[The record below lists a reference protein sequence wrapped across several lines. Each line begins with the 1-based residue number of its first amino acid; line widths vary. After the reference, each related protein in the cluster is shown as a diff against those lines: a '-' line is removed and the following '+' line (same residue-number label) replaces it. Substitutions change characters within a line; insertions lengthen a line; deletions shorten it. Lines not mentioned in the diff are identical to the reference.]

1 MSNIRI
7 IVSVTTDLVTDQRV
21 YKVCNSLHAH
31 GYEILLVGRKKKDS
45 MPMDVRP
52 YKTHR
57 FNLWF
62 EKGPLFYAQYNLSLF
77 FYVLFH
83 KADIL
88 LANDL
93 DTLLPNYLVS
103 KIKGLPLAYD
113 NHEYFTGVPELIKR
127 PKVQKIWKSIENW
140 IFPKVKYIYTDNFA
154 KRSLFVEEFKQ
165 PVEVVM
171 NVPILQTTLP
181 DPAYKLVG
189 VENKFILIYQ
199 GTGINVERGTEE
211 LTLAMQY
218 LDERF
223 LLLFVG
229 SGDVI
234 DVLKALVKE
243 HGLESLVRFVPKVPH
258 HILKQYTM
266 QAHLGITVDK
276 PISENYIY
284 SFPNK
289 VFDYVHAG
297 VPVLASR
304 LQEVERIMNLYGIG
318 TFVES
323 YDPKHIA
330 ERIQWVHDNPESYA
344 QWHENLKRA
353 AQEIN
358 WEQQEKVLLSIYQRI
373 KDENGLTISRN

>member
-1 MSNIRI
+1 LSAN
-7 IVSVTTDLVTDQRV
+7 
-21 YKVCNSLHAH
+21 
-31 GYEILLVGRKKKDS
+31 GYDILLVGRKKKDS

-57 FNLWF
+57 FHLWF
-62 EKGPLFYAQYNLSLF
+62 EKGPLFYAQYNLYLF

-93 DTLLPNYLVS
+93 DTLLPNYLAS
-103 KIKGLPLAYD
+103 KLKGVPLAYD

-127 PKVQKIWKSIENW
+127 PRIQKIWKSIENW
-140 IFPKVKYIYTDNFA
+140 IFPKLTYIYTDNFA
-154 KRSLFVEEFKQ
+154 KRNLFVNEFKQ

-171 NVPILQTTLP
+171 NVPILQETAL
-181 DPAYKLVG
+181 DLQYKLEG

-218 LDERF
+218 LDDRF

-234 DVLKALVKE
+234 DVLKGLVKE
-243 HGLESLVRFVPKVPH
+243 HGLENSVRFIPKVPH

-266 QAHLGITVDK
+266 QAHLGLTIDK

-323 YDPKHIA
+323 YEPKHIA
-330 ERIQWVHDNPESYA
+330 ERIQWIYDHPTEYA
-344 QWHENLKRA
+344 VWKENLSHA
-353 AQEIN
+353 AKEIN
-358 WEQQEKVLLSIYQRI
+358 WHEQEKVLLSIYGRI
-373 KDENGLTISRN
+373 KEENGI

>member
-1 MSNIRI
+1 MSTIKKI
-7 IVSVTTDLVTDQRV
+7 KITVSVTTDLVTDQRV
-21 YKVCNSLHAH
+21 YKVCNSLSAH
-31 GYEILLVGRKKKDS
+31 GYDILLVGRKKKDS
-45 MPMDVRP
+45 MPMDFRP

-57 FNLWF
+57 FYLWF
-62 EKGPLFYAQYNLSLF
+62 EKGPLFYAQYNLYLF

-93 DTLLPNYLVS
+93 DTLLPNYLIS
-103 KIKGLPLAYD
+103 KLKGIPLAYD

-127 PKVQKIWKSIENW
+127 PRIQKIWKSIENW
-140 IFPKVKYIYTDNFA
+140 IFPKLTYIYTDNFA
-154 KRSLFVEEFKQ
+154 KRSLFVSEFKQ

-171 NVPILQTTLP
+171 NVPILQQTAL
-181 DPAYKLVG
+181 DPQYRLEG
-189 VENKFILIYQ
+189 IENKFILIYQ

-234 DVLKALVKE
+234 DVLKGLVKE
-243 HGLESLVRFVPKVPH
+243 HGLENRVRFIPKVPH

-266 QAHLGITVDK
+266 QAHLGLTVDK

-318 TFVES
+318 TFIES

-330 ERIQWVHDNPESYA
+330 ERIQWIYDHPTEYA
-344 QWHENLKRA
+344 LWKENLSHA
-353 AQEIN
+353 AKEIN
-358 WEQQEKVLLSIYQRI
+358 WHEQEKVLLSIYGRI
-373 KDENGLTISRN
+373 KDENGI

>member
-1 MSNIRI
+1 MMRSTIV
-7 IVSVTTDLVTDQRV
+7 VSVTTDLVTDQRV
-21 YKVCNSLHAH
+21 YKVCNSLYTN
-31 GYEILLVGRKKKDS
+31 GYTILLVGRKKKDS
-45 MPMDVRP
+45 MVMDKRP

-62 EKGPLFYAQYNLSLF
+62 EKGPLFYAQYNLYLF
-77 FYVLFH
+77 FYLLFH
-83 KADIL
+83 KADIY

-103 KIKGLPLAYD
+103 KIKGVPLAYD

-127 PKVQKIWKSIENW
+127 PKIQKIWKSIENW

-171 NVPILQTTLP
+171 NVPILQETPVDARYRLE
-181 DPAYKLVG
+181 G

-199 GTGINVERGTEE
+199 GTGINVARGTEE
-211 LTLAMQY
+211 LTLAMKY

-243 HGLESLVRFVPKVPH
+243 HALENKVRFVPKVPH
-258 HILKQYTM
+258 HVLKQYTM

-318 TFVES
+318 TFVDS
-323 YDPKHIA
+323 YEPEHIA
-330 ERIQWVHDNPESYA
+330 ARIQWIHDNPEQYA
-344 QWHENLKRA
+344 VWKENLVHA
-353 AQEIN
+353 AKEIN
-358 WEQQEKVLLSIYQRI
+358 WQQQEKILLGIYQRI
-373 KDENGLTISRN
+373 KEENGL

>member
-1 MSNIRI
+1 
-7 IVSVTTDLVTDQRV
+7 
-21 YKVCNSLHAH
+21 
-31 GYEILLVGRKKKDS
+31 
-45 MPMDVRP
+45 
-52 YKTHR
+52 
-57 FNLWF
+57 
-62 EKGPLFYAQYNLSLF
+62 
-77 FYVLFH
+77 
-83 KADIL
+83 
-88 LANDL
+88 
-93 DTLLPNYLVS
+93 
-103 KIKGLPLAYD
+103 
-113 NHEYFTGVPELIKR
+113 
-127 PKVQKIWKSIENW
+127 
-140 IFPKVKYIYTDNFA
+140 
-154 KRSLFVEEFKQ
+154 
-165 PVEVVM
+165 
-171 NVPILQTTLP
+171 
-181 DPAYKLVG
+181 
-189 VENKFILIYQ
+189 
-199 GTGINVERGTEE
+199 
-211 LTLAMQY
+211 MQY

-243 HGLESLVRFVPKVPH
+243 HGLENRVRFIPKVPH

-266 QAHLGITVDK
+266 QAHLGLTVDK

-323 YDPKHIA
+323 YDPMHIA
-330 ERIQWVHDNPESYA
+330 ERIQWVHDNPEVYA
-344 QWHENLKRA
+344 IWQENLKHA

-373 KDENGLTISRN
+373 KDENGIG

>member
-1 MSNIRI
+1 MSTIKKI
-7 IVSVTTDLVTDQRV
+7 KITVSVTTDLVTDQRV
-21 YKVCNSLHAH
+21 YKVCNSLYTN
-31 GYEILLVGRKKKDS
+31 GYEILLIGRKKRDS
-45 MPMDVRP
+45 MPMDTRP

-57 FNLWF
+57 FELWF
-62 EKGPLFYAQYNLSLF
+62 EKGPLFYIQYNIYLF

-103 KIKGLPLAYD
+103 KIKGVPLAYD

-127 PKVQKIWKSIENW
+127 PRVQKIWKSIENW
-140 IFPKVKYIYTDNFA
+140 IFPKLTYIYTDNFA
-154 KRSLFVEEFKQ
+154 KRSLFVSEFKQ

-171 NVPILQTTLP
+171 NVPILQKTELDPQYTLQ
-181 DPAYKLVG
+181 G

-211 LTLAMQY
+211 LTLAMKY

-234 DVLKALVKE
+234 DILKNLVKE
-243 HGLESLVRFVPKVPH
+243 YVLENRVRFIPKVPH

-266 QAHLGITVDK
+266 QAHLGLTVDK

-318 TFVES
+318 TFVDS
-323 YDPKHIA
+323 YDPEHIA
-330 ERIQWVHDNPESYA
+330 ERIQWIYDNPDAYA
-344 QWHENLKRA
+344 TWKQNLKSA
-353 AQEIN
+353 ATEIN
-358 WEQQEKVLLSIYQRI
+358 WAEQEKVLLGIYQRI
-373 KDENGLTISRN
+373 KDEIEG

>member
-1 MSNIRI
+1 MSNVRI

-21 YKVCNSLHAH
+21 YKVCSSLHTH
-31 GYEILLVGRKKKDS
+31 GYDILLVGRKKKDS
-45 MPMDVRP
+45 MPMDARP

-62 EKGPLFYAQYNLSLF
+62 EKGPLFYAQYNMYLF
-77 FYVLFH
+77 FYLLFH

-103 KIKGLPLAYD
+103 KIKNVPLAYD

-127 PKVQKIWKSIENW
+127 PRVQKIWKRIENW

-181 DPAYKLVG
+181 NPVYKLGG

-243 HGLESLVRFVPKVPH
+243 HGLENRVRFVPKVPH

-266 QAHLGITVDK
+266 QAHLGVTVDK

-318 TFVES
+318 
-323 YDPKHIA
+323 
-330 ERIQWVHDNPESYA
+330 
-344 QWHENLKRA
+344 
-353 AQEIN
+353 
-358 WEQQEKVLLSIYQRI
+358 
-373 KDENGLTISRN
+373 

>member
-1 MSNIRI
+1 MTTIKKI
-7 IVSVTTDLVTDQRV
+7 KITVSVTTDLVTDQRV
-21 YKVCNSLHAH
+21 YKVCNSLSAN
-31 GYEILLVGRKKKDS
+31 GYDILLVGRKKKDS

-57 FNLWF
+57 FHLWF
-62 EKGPLFYAQYNLSLF
+62 EKGPLFYAQYNLYLF

-93 DTLLPNYLVS
+93 DTLLPNYLAS
-103 KIKGLPLAYD
+103 KLKGVPLAYD

-127 PKVQKIWKSIENW
+127 PRIQKIWKSIENW
-140 IFPKVKYIYTDNFA
+140 IFPKLTYIYTDNFA
-154 KRSLFVEEFKQ
+154 KRNLFVNEFKQ

-171 NVPILQTTLP
+171 NVPILQETAL
-181 DPAYKLVG
+181 DLQYKLEG

-218 LDERF
+218 LDDRF

-234 DVLKALVKE
+234 DVLKGLVKE
-243 HGLESLVRFVPKVPH
+243 HGLENSVRFIPKVPH

-266 QAHLGITVDK
+266 QAHLGLTIDK

-323 YDPKHIA
+323 YEPKHIA
-330 ERIQWVHDNPESYA
+330 ERIQWIYDHPTEYA
-344 QWHENLKRA
+344 VWKENLSHA
-353 AQEIN
+353 AKEIN
-358 WEQQEKVLLSIYQRI
+358 WHEQEKVLLSIYGRI
-373 KDENGLTISRN
+373 KEENGI

>member
-1 MSNIRI
+1 MRNTTIV
-7 IVSVTTDLVTDQRV
+7 VSVTTDLVTDQRV
-21 YKVCNSLHAH
+21 YKVCNSLYTN
-31 GYEILLVGRKKKDS
+31 GYDILLVGRKKKDS
-45 MPMDVRP
+45 MPMDARP
-52 YKTHR
+52 YRTHR
-57 FNLWF
+57 FQLWF
-62 EKGPLFYAQYNLSLF
+62 EKGPLFYAQYNLYLF
-77 FYVLFH
+77 FYLLFH
-83 KADIL
+83 KADIY

-103 KIKGLPLAYD
+103 KIKGVPLAYD

-127 PKVQKIWKSIENW
+127 PRVQKIWKSIENW

-171 NVPILQTTLP
+171 NVPILQQTAL
-181 DPAYKLVG
+181 DAQYKLEG

-199 GTGINVERGTEE
+199 GTGINVARGTEE

-243 HGLESLVRFVPKVPH
+243 HALENRVRFIPKVLH

-323 YDPKHIA
+323 YEPEHIA
-330 ERIQWVHDNPESYA
+330 QRIQWVYDHPQQYA
-344 QWHENLKRA
+344 VWKENLLHA
-353 AQEIN
+353 AKEIN
-358 WEQQEKVLLSIYQRI
+358 WQQQEKILLGIYQRI
-373 KDENGLTISRN
+373 KEENGL

>member
-1 MSNIRI
+1 MSSIKKI
-7 IVSVTTDLVTDQRV
+7 KITVSVTTDLITDQRV
-21 YKVCNSLHAH
+21 FKICNSLHEN
-31 GYEILLVGRKKKDS
+31 GYEILLVGRKKNDS
-45 MPMDVRP
+45 MPMDERP

-57 FNLWF
+57 FHLWF
-62 EKGPLFYAQYNLSLF
+62 EKGPLFYAQYNLYLF

-103 KIKGLPLAYD
+103 KIKGVPLAYD

-127 PKVQKIWKSIENW
+127 PRIQKIWKSIENW
-140 IFPKVKYIYTDNFA
+140 IFPKLTYIYTDNFA
-154 KRSLFVEEFKQ
+154 KRSLFVNEFKQ

-171 NVPILQTTLP
+171 NVPILQETLL
-181 DPAYKLVG
+181 DSKYKLKDI
-189 VENKFILIYQ
+189 ENKFILIYQ

-243 HGLESLVRFVPKVPH
+243 HALESRVRFIPKVPH

-266 QAHLGITVDK
+266 QAHLGLTVDK

-323 YDPKHIA
+323 YEPKHIA
-330 ERIQWVHDNPESYA
+330 DRIQWIYDNPTEYA
-344 QWHENLKRA
+344 AWKENLSHA
-353 AQEIN
+353 AKEIN
-358 WEQQEKVLLSIYQRI
+358 WNEQEKVLLSIYQRI
-373 KDENGLTISRN
+373 KEENNI

>member
-1 MSNIRI
+1 MSNTTI

-21 YKVCNSLHAH
+21 FKVCQSLHGD
-31 GYEILLVGRKKKDS
+31 GYNILLVGRKKKDS

-62 EKGPLFYAQYNLSLF
+62 EKGPLFYAQYNLYLF
-77 FYVLFH
+77 FYLLFH

-93 DTLLPNYLVS
+93 DTLLPNYLAS
-103 KIKGLPLAYD
+103 KIKGVPLAYD
-113 NHEYFTGVPELIKR
+113 NHEYFTGVPELIAR
-127 PKVQKIWKSIENW
+127 PRIQKIWKGIENW

-154 KRSLFVEEFKQ
+154 KRSLFVNEFKQ

-171 NVPILQTTLP
+171 NVPILQETIP
-181 DPAYKLVG
+181 DLHYKLPAVD
-189 VENKFILIYQ
+189 NKFILIYQ
-199 GTGINVERGTEE
+199 GTGINVARGTEE

-243 HGLESLVRFVPKVPH
+243 HHLENRVRFIAKVPH

-266 QAHLGITVDK
+266 QAQLGVTVDK

-323 YDPKHIA
+323 YEPKHIA
-330 ERIQWVHDNPESYA
+330 ERIQWVYDHPEEYA
-344 QWHENLKRA
+344 TWKHNLIHA
-353 AQEIN
+353 AKEIN
-358 WEQQEKVLLSIYQRI
+358 WQEQEKVLLSIYQRI
-373 KDENGLTISRN
+373 KDENGIK

>member
-1 MSNIRI
+1 MRNTTIV
-7 IVSVTTDLVTDQRV
+7 VSVTTDLVTDQRV
-21 YKVCNSLHAH
+21 YKVCNSLYTN
-31 GYEILLVGRKKKDS
+31 GYDILLVGRKKKDS
-45 MPMDVRP
+45 MPMDARP
-52 YKTHR
+52 YRTHR
-57 FNLWF
+57 FQLWF
-62 EKGPLFYAQYNLSLF
+62 EKGPLFYAQYNLYLF
-77 FYVLFH
+77 FYLLFH
-83 KADIL
+83 KADIY

-103 KIKGLPLAYD
+103 KIKGVPLAYD

-127 PKVQKIWKSIENW
+127 PRVQKIWKRIENW

-171 NVPILQTTLP
+171 NVPILQQTAL
-181 DPAYKLVG
+181 DAQYKLEG

-199 GTGINVERGTEE
+199 GTGINVARGTEE

-243 HGLESLVRFVPKVPH
+243 HALENRVRFIPKVLH

-323 YDPKHIA
+323 YEPEHIA
-330 ERIQWVHDNPESYA
+330 QRIQWVYDHPQQYA
-344 QWHENLKRA
+344 VWKENLLHA
-353 AQEIN
+353 AKEIN
-358 WEQQEKVLLSIYQRI
+358 WQQQEKILLGIYQRI
-373 KDENGLTISRN
+373 KKENGL

>member
-1 MSNIRI
+1 MTTIKKI
-7 IVSVTTDLVTDQRV
+7 KITVSVTTDLVTDQRV
-21 YKVCNSLHAH
+21 YKVCNSLSAN
-31 GYEILLVGRKKKDS
+31 GYDILLVGRKKKDS

-57 FNLWF
+57 FHLWF
-62 EKGPLFYAQYNLSLF
+62 EKGPLFYAQYNLYLF

-93 DTLLPNYLVS
+93 DTLLPNYLAS
-103 KIKGLPLAYD
+103 KLKGVPLAYD

-127 PKVQKIWKSIENW
+127 PRIQKIWKSIENW
-140 IFPKVKYIYTDNFA
+140 IFPKLTYIYTDNFA
-154 KRSLFVEEFKQ
+154 KRSLFVNEFKQ

-171 NVPILQTTLP
+171 NVPILQETAL
-181 DPAYKLVG
+181 DLQYKLEG

-218 LDERF
+218 LDDRF

-234 DVLKALVKE
+234 DVLKGLVKE
-243 HGLESLVRFVPKVPH
+243 HGLENNVRFIPKVPH
-258 HILKQYTM
+258 YILKQYTM
-266 QAHLGITVDK
+266 QAHLGLTIDK

-323 YDPKHIA
+323 YEPKHIA
-330 ERIQWVHDNPESYA
+330 KRIQWIYDHPTVYA
-344 QWHENLKRA
+344 VWKENLSHA
-353 AQEIN
+353 AKEIN
-358 WEQQEKVLLSIYQRI
+358 WHEQEKVLLSIYGRI
-373 KDENGLTISRN
+373 KEENGI

>member
-1 MSNIRI
+1 MTKTTI
-7 IVSVTTDLVTDQRV
+7 IVSVTTDLVTDQRI
-21 YKVCNSLHAH
+21 YKVCNSLHTN
-31 GYEILLVGRKKKDS
+31 GYNILLVGRKKSDS

-62 EKGPLFYAQYNLSLF
+62 EKGPLFYAQYNMYLF
-77 FYVLFH
+77 FYLLFH

-93 DTLLPNYLVS
+93 DTLLPNYLAA
-103 KIKGLPLAYD
+103 KIKGVPIAYD
-113 NHEYFTGVPELIKR
+113 NHEYFTGVPELIAR
-127 PKVQKIWKSIENW
+127 PRIQKIWKSIENW
-140 IFPKVKYIYTDNFA
+140 IFPKLSYIYTDNFA
-154 KRSLFVEEFKQ
+154 KRSLFVDEFKK

-171 NVPILQTTLP
+171 NVPVLQESVF
-181 DPAYKLVG
+181 DPQYKLEG

-199 GTGINVERGTEE
+199 GTGINVARGTEE
-211 LTLAMQY
+211 LTMAMEY

-234 DVLKALVKE
+234 DVLKAIVKE
-243 HGLESLVRFVPKVPH
+243 KSLGNRVRFIPKVPH

-266 QAHLGITVDK
+266 QAHLGVTVDK

-289 VFDYVHAG
+289 VFDYVNAG
-297 VPVLASR
+297 VPVLASH
-304 LQEVERIMNLYGIG
+304 LQEVERIMNLYGLG

-323 YDPKHIA
+323 YEPKHIA
-330 ERIQWVHDNPESYA
+330 ERIQWVYDHPEAYA
-344 QWHENLKRA
+344 EWKNNLVHA
-353 AQEIN
+353 AKEIN
-358 WEQQEKVLLSIYQRI
+358 WQEQQKVLLAIYKKIRE
-373 KDENGLTISRN
+373 DNNLREL

>member
-21 YKVCNSLHAH
+21 YKVCNSLHTH
-31 GYEILLVGRKKKDS
+31 GYDILLVGRKKKDS

-62 EKGPLFYAQYNLSLF
+62 EKGPLFYAQYNLYLF

-127 PKVQKIWKSIENW
+127 PRVQKIWKSIENW
-140 IFPKVKYIYTDNFA
+140 IFPKLTYIYTDNFA

-181 DPAYKLVG
+181 DPTYKLEG

-243 HGLESLVRFVPKVPH
+243 HGLENRVRFIPKVPH

-266 QAHLGITVDK
+266 QAHLGLTVDK

-323 YDPKHIA
+323 YDPMHIA
-330 ERIQWVHDNPESYA
+330 ERIQWVHDNPEVYA
-344 QWHENLKRA
+344 IWQENLKHA

-373 KDENGLTISRN
+373 KDENGIG

>member
-1 MSNIRI
+1 MRSI
-7 IVSVTTDLVTDQRV
+7 IVVSVTTDLVTDQRV
-21 YKVCNSLHAH
+21 YKVCNSLYTN
-31 GYEILLVGRKKKDS
+31 GYDILLVGRKKKDS
-45 MPMDVRP
+45 MPMDERP

-62 EKGPLFYAQYNLSLF
+62 EKGPFFYAQYNLYLF
-77 FYVLFH
+77 FYLLFH
-83 KADIL
+83 KADIYV
-88 LANDL
+88 ANDL

-103 KIKGLPLAYD
+103 KIKGVPLAYD

-127 PKVQKIWKSIENW
+127 PRIQKVWKSIENW

-154 KRSLFVEEFKQ
+154 KRSLFVAEFKK

-171 NVPILQTTLP
+171 NVPILQHTAVDPYYTLE
-181 DPAYKLVG
+181 DA
-189 VENKFILIYQ
+189 ENKFILIYQ
-199 GTGINVERGTEE
+199 GTGINVARGTEE
-211 LTLAMQY
+211 LTLAMKY

-234 DVLKALVKE
+234 DVLKALVTE
-243 HGLESLVRFVPKVPH
+243 HALENRVRFIAKVPH
-258 HILKQYTM
+258 HVLKQYTM

-318 TFVES
+318 TFVDS
-323 YDPKHIA
+323 YEPEHIA
-330 ERIQWVHDNPESYA
+330 ARIQWIHDNPEQYA
-344 QWHENLKRA
+344 VWKENLIHA
-353 AQEIN
+353 AKEIN
-358 WEQQEKVLLSIYQRI
+358 WQEQEKVLLGIYQRI
-373 KDENGLTISRN
+373 KEENGLYV

>member
-1 MSNIRI
+1 MSNARI

-21 YKVCNSLHAH
+21 FKVCNSLHAH
-31 GYEILLVGRKKKDS
+31 GYSILLVGRKKKDS

-57 FNLWF
+57 FKLWF
-62 EKGPLFYAQYNLSLF
+62 VKGVLFYAQYNIYLF
-77 FYVLFH
+77 FYLLFH

-103 KIKGLPLAYD
+103 KIKGIPVAYD

-127 PKVQKIWKSIENW
+127 PRIQKIWKSIENW
-140 IFPKVKYIYTDNFA
+140 IFPKLTYIYTDNFA
-154 KRSLFVEEFKQ
+154 KRNLFVNEFKQ

-171 NVPILQTTLP
+171 NVPILQKTERDATYTL
-181 DPAYKLVG
+181 DG

-199 GTGINVERGTEE
+199 GTGINVARGTEE
-211 LTLAMQY
+211 LTLAMQF

-234 DVLKALVKE
+234 DVLKGLVKE
-243 HGLESLVRFVPKVPH
+243 HGLENRVRFIPKVPH

-266 QAHLGITVDK
+266 QAHLGLTVDK

-318 TFVES
+318 TFVDS
-323 YDPKHIA
+323 YEPKHIA
-330 ERIQWVHDNPESYA
+330 ERIQWIYDNPKAYA
-344 QWHENLKRA
+344 VWKDNLKHA

-358 WEQQEKVLLSIYQRI
+358 WAEQEKVLLGIYMRI
-373 KDENGLTISRN
+373 KVENKIK

>member
-1 MSNIRI
+1 MSSIKKI
-7 IVSVTTDLVTDQRV
+7 KITVSVTTDLITDQRV
-21 YKVCNSLHAH
+21 FKICNSLHEN
-31 GYEILLVGRKKKDS
+31 GYEILLVGRKKNDS
-45 MPMDVRP
+45 MPMDERP

-57 FNLWF
+57 FHLWF
-62 EKGPLFYAQYNLSLF
+62 EKGPLFYAQYNLYLF

-103 KIKGLPLAYD
+103 KIKGVPLAYD

-127 PKVQKIWKSIENW
+127 PRIQKIWKSIENW
-140 IFPKVKYIYTDNFA
+140 IFPNLTYIYTDNFA
-154 KRSLFVEEFKQ
+154 KRSLFVNEFKQ

-171 NVPILQTTLP
+171 NVPILQETPL
-181 DPAYKLVG
+181 DHQYKLKD

-243 HGLESLVRFVPKVPH
+243 HALESRVRFIPKVPH

-266 QAHLGITVDK
+266 QAHLGLTVDK

-323 YDPKHIA
+323 YEPKHIA
-330 ERIQWVHDNPESYA
+330 DRIQWIYDNPTEYA
-344 QWHENLKRA
+344 AWKENLSHA
-353 AQEIN
+353 AKEIN
-358 WEQQEKVLLSIYQRI
+358 WNEQEKVLLSIYQRI
-373 KDENGLTISRN
+373 KEENNI

>member
-1 MSNIRI
+1 
-7 IVSVTTDLVTDQRV
+7 L
-21 YKVCNSLHAH
+21 
-31 GYEILLVGRKKKDS
+31 
-45 MPMDVRP
+45 
-52 YKTHR
+52 
-57 FNLWF
+57 
-62 EKGPLFYAQYNLSLF
+62 KG
-77 FYVLFH
+77 V
-83 KADIL
+83 
-88 LANDL
+88 
-93 DTLLPNYLVS
+93 
-103 KIKGLPLAYD
+103 PLAYD

-127 PKVQKIWKSIENW
+127 PHIQKIWKSIENY
-140 IFPKVKYIYTDNFA
+140 IFPKLTYIYTDNFA
-154 KRSLFVEEFKQ
+154 KRSLFVNEFKQ

-171 NVPILQTTLP
+171 NVPILQETPL
-181 DPAYKLVG
+181 DPKYKLES

-234 DVLKALVKE
+234 DVLKGLVQE
-243 HGLESLVRFVPKVPH
+243 HGLESRVRFIPKVPH

-266 QAHLGITVDK
+266 QAHLGLTVDK

-330 ERIQWVHDNPESYA
+330 QRIQWIYDHPTEYA
-344 QWHENLKRA
+344 VWKENLSHA
-353 AQEIN
+353 AKEIN
-358 WEQQEKVLLSIYQRI
+358 WHEQEKVLLSIYGRI
-373 KDENGLTISRN
+373 KEENGI

>member
-1 MSNIRI
+1 M
-7 IVSVTTDLVTDQRV
+7 
-21 YKVCNSLHAH
+21 
-31 GYEILLVGRKKKDS
+31 
-45 MPMDVRP
+45 
-52 YKTHR
+52 
-57 FNLWF
+57 
-62 EKGPLFYAQYNLSLF
+62 FYAQYNLYLF

-103 KIKGLPLAYD
+103 KIKGVPLAYD

-127 PKVQKIWKSIENW
+127 PRIQKIWKSIENW
-140 IFPKVKYIYTDNFA
+140 IFPKLTYIYTDNFA
-154 KRSLFVEEFKQ
+154 KRSLFVNEFKQ

-171 NVPILQTTLP
+171 NVPILQETLL
-181 DPAYKLVG
+181 DSKYKLKDI
-189 VENKFILIYQ
+189 ENKFILIYQ

-243 HGLESLVRFVPKVPH
+243 HALESRVRFIPKVPH

-266 QAHLGITVDK
+266 QAHLGLTVDK

-323 YDPKHIA
+323 YEPKHIA
-330 ERIQWVHDNPESYA
+330 DRIQWIYDNPTEYA
-344 QWHENLKRA
+344 AWKENLSHA
-353 AQEIN
+353 AKEIN
-358 WEQQEKVLLSIYQRI
+358 WNEQEKVLLSIYQRI
-373 KDENGLTISRN
+373 KEENNI